1 MNNFNVIYKIL
12 KYLESTLDTG
22 EVDRRIF
29 NSKAFGVSENRFY
42 ALLKMLEDEGYIT
55 GVILDCDIYLEA
67 KMDNPKITLKGL
79 EYLEDNS
86 VMKKVA
92 AALKELKSAIPGA

>member
-29 NSKAFGVSENRFY
+29 NSKTFGVSENRFY
-42 ALLKMLEDEGYIT
+42 ALLKMLEAEGYIT
-55 GVILDCDIYLEA
+55 GLILDGDIHLEA
-67 KMDNPKITLKGL
+67 KMDSPKITLKGL